1 MSKGADAVLS
11 SPTGDKTWLAKALG
25 VELPQGSEYAMRD
38 LAERLKAAD
47 AGGVASILRADVRKG
62 LELVKKH
69 NEAEG
74 RVAERA
80 VLRTPDARKLGKDL
94 LALFAEQ
101 ASSELAKNAFVTTT
115 PTLEAELIRR
125 RLSLCSIGQRLLEGL
140 SRKEKL
146 EGALKLLQEAGYEKT
161 PRGAS
166 EISAY
171 FAARSRFL
179 KIATALF
186 GSYGD
191 VPEVMEFLSPVDQAA
206 LASLSRTVEEM
217 EGGPI
222 EDAEAVLDDAE
233 LVINEDLR
241 KERVDAD
248 SARRTVEARLEEV
261 VSTLSMNA
269 AEEEGLRRA
278 ALEGL
283 HIPFEFEKGALLDVV
298 RRWKERREDERAERI
313 ARVEASLKQHLDLI
327 ELVDSKVME
336 MERALAIAKAM
347 RLYSMNVPVLGE
359 EGEGFTGGRNPFLV
373 RESVGRGDREVLPV
387 SYSLGR
393 ALTVQVAKP
402 RNVAVLTGANSG
414 GKTTLLTTLASVHI
428 LTLFGLPVPC
438 VMAEVV
444 PLPVY
449 LFRKRVTRRIGSLEH
464 ALSSLIPVFGD
475 RRRKLVLI
483 DEFEALT
490 EPGAAGRIMAAVLNE
505 AAAGSS
511 LVLVVTHLARETLP
525 HVRLPIRVDGI
536 EAKGLDAEGDL
547 IVDRQPIFG
556 HIGSSTPKL
565 IIMKLSRSAK
575 KRRVKA
581 LYEEILASIKE
592 EKAQVQAPI
601 ATPWIEAGDD

>member
-1 MSKGADAVLS
+1 VDIAFS
-11 SPTGDKTWLAKALG
+11 LAKCLDATVLIFAVARPPEPATS
-25 VELPQGSEYAMRD
+25 VEL
-38 LAERLKAAD
+38 
-47 AGGVASILRADVRKG
+47 
-62 LELVKKH
+62 
-69 NEAEG
+69 
-74 RVAERA
+74 
-80 VLRTPDARKLGKDL
+80 
-94 LALFAEQ
+94 
-101 ASSELAKNAFVTTT
+101 
-115 PTLEAELIRR
+115 
-125 RLSLCSIGQRLLEGL
+125 
-140 SRKEKL
+140 
-146 EGALKLLQEAGYEKT
+146 
-161 PRGAS
+161 
-166 EISAY
+166 
-171 FAARSRFL
+171 
-179 KIATALF
+179 
-186 GSYGD
+186 
-191 VPEVMEFLSPVDQAA
+191 
-206 LASLSRTVEEM
+206 
-217 EGGPI
+217 
-222 EDAEAVLDDAE
+222 EAVLDDAE

-490 EPGAAGRIMAAVLNE
+490 EPGAARGGRRRAE
-505 AAAGSS
+505 ARPSRRRDHRHRRRHLRPPDRPLRAG
-511 LVLVVTHLARETLP
+511 A
-525 HVRLPIRVDGI
+525 
-536 EAKGLDAEGDL
+536 
-547 IVDRQPIFG
+547 F
-556 HIGSSTPKL
+556 
-565 IIMKLSRSAK
+565 
-575 KRRVKA
+575 RRC
-581 LYEEILASIKE
+581 
-592 EKAQVQAPI
+592 
-601 ATPWIEAGDD
+601 